1 MDLTPMIA
9 SIVTVLGYFLPLI
22 LLTTVAKS
30 AWFKGWFGE
39 LMVSC
44 TLRLLLDRK
53 QYHLINHVTLP
64 TEDGST
70 QIDHILVSRFGVF
83 VVETKNMKGWIFG
96 STNQKQ
102 WTQKIFR
109 HTSRFQNPLHQNYKH
124 TRTLANCLGL
134 ADDKLFSVVV
144 FVGEATF
151 KTTMPDNVTY
161 GSRLIRYIRSKND
174 ELLTEQE
181 VTAVVANIQAGRLKP
196 SFQTNREHIRHVEAI
211 KRQKSD
217 DKRCPACGSTMVLRT
232 AKKGAHAGT
241 TFWGCST
248 FPKCRKRIKQ
258 AA

>member
-1 MDLTPMIA
+1 MDITPMIT

-22 LLTTVAKS
+22 LLITVAKS
-30 AWFKGWFGE
+30 AWFKGWLGE
-39 LMVSC
+39 RLISF
-44 TLRLLLDRK
+44 TLQLLLDRK
-53 QYHLINHVTLP
+53 QYHLINNVTLP
-64 TEDGST
+64 TDDGST
-70 QIDHILVSRFGVF
+70 QIDHILVSRFGIF
-83 VVETKNMKGWIFG
+83 VIETKNMKGWIFG
-96 STNQKQ
+96 SANQKQ

-134 ADDKLFSVVV
+134 ADDNLFSVVV

-151 KTTMPDNVTY
+151 KTSMPDNVTY
-161 GSRLIRYIRSKND
+161 GRGLVRYIRSKTD
-174 ELLTEQE
+174 ALLSDQE
-181 VTAVVANIQAGRLKP
+181 VAVAVANIQAGRLKP
-196 SFQTNREHIRHVEAI
+196 SLHTNREHVRHVEAI

-217 DKRCPACGSTMVLRT
+217 AKHCPACGNDMVLRT

-241 TFWGCST
+241 AFWGCST